1 MQYLESF
8 QLPTQDQEYSYL
20 LRLKR
25 PLLTTYY
32 PFNLFRH
39 LEMPML
45 EFEPITILCGGNGS
59 GKSTILNT
67 IAEKLN
73 LRRSAV
79 FNRTELFEDYVNLC
93 RYQLCYGA
101 AIPKGSR
108 IITSDDVFDYLLD
121 IRNINNGID
130 NKRGELFQTYFD
142 YRKIDND
149 DPQLR
154 LQSLEDYDRWR
165 EIADA
170 RGSKKPRPSAY
181 IRDRVM
187 ENIREH
193 SNGESALMV
202 FTEEIRE
209 SALYLLDEPEN
220 SLSAEF
226 QEELKTFLIGSA
238 RSFACQFIISTHSPI
253 LLSIPGAKIYD
264 LDADP
269 PCTKSWTELKNVRL
283 LYDFFQEHTDEF
295 KDR

>member
-8 QLPTQDQEYSYL
+8 QLPTQDQEYGYL

-79 FNRTELFEDYVNLC
+79 FNRTELFEDYVGLC
-93 RYQLCYGA
+93 RYRLCYGA

-121 IRNINNGID
+121 IRSINNGID
-130 NKRGELFQTYFD
+130 NKR
-142 YRKIDND
+142 
-149 DPQLR
+149 
-154 LQSLEDYDRWR
+154 
-165 EIADA
+165 
-170 RGSKKPRPSAY
+170 
-181 IRDRVM
+181 
-187 ENIREH
+187 
-193 SNGESALMV
+193 
-202 FTEEIRE
+202 
-209 SALYLLDEPEN
+209 
-220 SLSAEF
+220 
-226 QEELKTFLIGSA
+226 
-238 RSFACQFIISTHSPI
+238 
-253 LLSIPGAKIYD
+253 
-264 LDADP
+264 
-269 PCTKSWTELKNVRL
+269 
-283 LYDFFQEHTDEF
+283 
-295 KDR
+295 